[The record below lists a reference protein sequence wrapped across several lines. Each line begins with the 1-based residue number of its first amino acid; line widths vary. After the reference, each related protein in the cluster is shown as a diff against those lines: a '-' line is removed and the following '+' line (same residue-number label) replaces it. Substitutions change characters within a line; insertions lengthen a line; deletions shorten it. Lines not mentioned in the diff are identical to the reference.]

1 MKSLSKII
9 KAPFVSMSEIRKE
22 IQTIDPHNPHII
34 HPVQK
39 EVGENDFDVEGG
51 LEHNEY
57 EGEAIDDD
65 VIDGS
70 HTIAVEETELLVK
83 EMLDEA
89 HSKGEQIKEQAREEG
104 FEAGYEEGI
113 VAAKSAIELKMNQLE
128 QEREAMLAQNEA
140 YIRDFEPKVAEIISQ
155 LLYKMIGRYADDPD
169 IILYLVRLAFE
180 EINIYGSIVIKCS
193 SEDFDHLVAHKD
205 ELSENLSE
213 KVNLEILKEI
223 TLEKN
228 QCFIETDM
236 GNIDCSLQVRLESL
250 QKELKLIKESL
261 GSMTSG
267 H

>member
-1 MKSLSKII
+1 MRLLSKII
-9 KAPFVSMSEIRKE
+9 KAPFVSMSEIRKK
-22 IQTIDPHNPHII
+22 IQTIDPQNPKII
-34 HPVQK
+34 HPVEK
-39 EVGENDFDVEGG
+39 EISENDFGTLDGSQ
-51 LEHNEY
+51 HNEY

-70 HTIAVEETELLVK
+70 HTIAVEETEVMVK

-89 HSKGEQIKEQAREEG
+89 YDKAEQIKEQAREEG
-104 FEAGYEEGI
+104 FESGYEEGI
-113 VAAKSAIELKMNQLE
+113 VAARSAIDLKMNQLD
-128 QEREAMLAQNEA
+128 QERETMLEQNMA
-140 YIRDFEPKVAEIISQ
+140 YIRDFEPKVAEIINQ

-193 SEDFDHLVAHKD
+193 PEDFDHLVSHKD

-223 TLEKN
+223 TLEKSR
-228 QCFIETDM
+228 CLIETDM

>member
-1 MKSLSKII
+1 
-9 KAPFVSMSEIRKE
+9 MSEIRKE
-22 IQTIDPHNPHII
+22 IQTIDPHNPKII
-34 HPVQK
+34 HPVHNG
-39 EVGENDFDVEGG
+39 VGKNDFDVENG

-57 EGEAIDDD
+57 EEEAIDDD

-70 HTIAVEETELLVK
+70 HTIAVEETEVMIK
-83 EMLDEA
+83 DMLDEA
-89 HSKGEQIKEQAREEG
+89 YIKAEQIKEQAREEG

-113 VAAKSAIELKMNQLE
+113 IAAKSAIDLKMDQLD
-128 QEREAMLAQNEA
+128 QERASMLDQNAA

-155 LLYKMIGRYADDPD
+155 LLHKMIGRYADDPD

>member
-1 MKSLSKII
+1 MRSLSKII

-22 IQTIDPHNPHII
+22 IQTIDPHNPKII
-34 HPVQK
+34 HPVNM
-39 EVGENDFDVEGG
+39 EVGEHEYGVED
-51 LEHNEY
+51 ESQHSEY
-57 EGEAIDDD
+57 EGEAIDDE

-70 HTIAVEETELLVK
+70 HTIAVEETEVLIQ

-89 HSKGEQIKEQAREEG
+89 QSMGEQIKEQAREEG

-113 VAAKSAIELKMNQLE
+113 LAAKSAIDQKMDQLD
-128 QEREAMLAQNEA
+128 QEREAMLAQNKA
-140 YIRDFEPKVAEIISQ
+140 YIRDLEPKVAEVISH
-155 LLYKMIGRYADDPD
+155 LLHKMIGRYADDPD

-193 SEDFDHLVAHKD
+193 PEDFDHLVAHKD
-205 ELSENLSE
+205 ALSENLSE

-236 GNIDCSLQVRLESL
+236 GNIDCSLQVRLDSL

-261 GSMTSG
+261 GIMTSG

>member
-1 MKSLSKII
+1 
-9 KAPFVSMSEIRKE
+9 MSEIRKE
-22 IQTIDPHNPHII
+22 IQTIDPLNPKII

-39 EVGENDFDVEGG
+39 EVGEDDFDAMDGSQ
-51 LEHNEY
+51 HNEY

-65 VIDGS
+65 VINGS
-70 HTIAVEETELLVK
+70 HTIAVEETEVLIK
-83 EMLDEA
+83 EMLEEA
-89 HSKGEQIKEQAREEG
+89 QIQSEQIKEQAREEG

-113 VAAKSAIELKMNQLE
+113 VAAKAAIEQKMNQLD
-128 QEREAMLAQNEA
+128 QERETMLVQNQA
-140 YIRDFEPKVAEIISQ
+140 YIHDLEPKVAETISQ
-155 LLYKMIGRYADDPD
+155 LLHKMIGRYADDPN

-193 SEDFDHLVAHKD
+193 PEDFDHLVAHKD

-223 TLEKN
+223 NMEKD

-236 GNIDCSLQVRLESL
+236 GNIDCSLNVRLDSL
-250 QKELKLIKESL
+250 QKELRLIKDSL